1 MSILELSKVKVC
13 NPRVSSLIDPI
24 KQYFNSTIRSS
35 SGCSFAVGNFEIQL
49 QFRIFTENVKE
60 LMSLANFKQSYF
72 HLPTLKLQCKNVI

>member
-24 KQYFNSTIRSS
+24 KQYFDSTIRSS

-60 LMSLANFKQSYF
+60 LM
-72 HLPTLKLQCKNVI
+72 

>member
-1 MSILELSKVKVC
+1 MSILKISKVKVC
-13 NPRVSSLIDPI
+13 NPRVRSLIDPI
-24 KQYFNSTIRSS
+24 KQYFNSTIRSF

-60 LMSLANFKQSYF
+60 LMWLANFKQSYF